1 MGKYVLESEWGTKY
15 PNFKK
20 NEFKCPCGK
29 CNGYGDGIASS
40 LLVTLQN
47 LRDKYGEV
55 KITSGYRCESYN
67 KKVGGSTNSK
77 HMKGQAADFY
87 IDGFNSQ
94 SKRVDM
100 VNELKQ
106 TEYYNYS
113 YCNVNGNYPNMGDVV
128 HIDTKLVDPDAKEE
142 TTTDPTEEYKFKVG
156 DKVIINGSL
165 YTSSNTEKASGKV
178 TNKTTV
184 ITRLAEGTKHPY
196 NTTGDLGW
204 MDEDNIR
211 LYEGN
216 EGITYTVQKG
226 DNLTKIA
233 KKYNTTWKKIYEDNK
248 DVIGNDPNLIKAGQV
263 LKINI

>member
-1 MGKYVLESEWGTKY
+1 MGKYVLDSEWGTKY

-20 NEFKCPCGK
+20 AEFKCPCGK
-29 CNGYGDGIASS
+29 CNGYGDGIVSS

-113 YCNVNGNYPNMGDVV
+113 YCNVNGNYPNMGNVV
-128 HIDTKLVDPDAKEE
+128 HIDTKLVDTDAKEE
-142 TTTDPTEEYKFKVG
+142 TTTAEYKFKVG

-165 YTSSNTEKASGKV
+165 YVSSNADSPAGKV
-178 TNKTTV
+178 SNKVTT
-184 ITRLAEGTKHPY
+184 ITRFVKGTKHPY

-204 MDEDNIR
+204 MDEEDIK
-211 LYEGN
+211 LYKES
-216 EGITYTVQKG
+216 EAITYTVQSG
-226 DNLTKIA
+226 DNLSKIA
-233 KKYNTTWKKIYEDNK
+233 NKFNTTWKKIYEDNK
-248 DVIGNDPNLIKAGQV
+248 DIIGDDPNLIKPGQV
-263 LKINI
+263 LTIN